1 MNTVLLT
8 LLGIYSLGVLCTL
21 CLGMCAFATLV
32 ATRPIR
38 YVVRQVTRLAIIT
51 LLSGICWPWLLFKN
65 TMFREVVLDLGGM
78 GVIMGYVLAALL
90 TPVYPWIWAW
100 YLASVG
106 AFLALRHY
114 HECRTLTDRRQT

>member
-1 MNTVLLT
+1 MDTVLLT
-8 LLGIYSLGVLCTL
+8 LLGIYGLGILCTL
-21 CLGMCAFATLV
+21 CLGMYAFAILI
-32 ATRPIR
+32 AAHPIR
-38 YVVRQVTRLAIIT
+38 YIGGQVTQLAIVT
-51 LLSGICWPWLLFKN
+51 LLSSICWPWLLFKN

-114 HECRTLTDRRQT
+114 HECRTLTDGRQT